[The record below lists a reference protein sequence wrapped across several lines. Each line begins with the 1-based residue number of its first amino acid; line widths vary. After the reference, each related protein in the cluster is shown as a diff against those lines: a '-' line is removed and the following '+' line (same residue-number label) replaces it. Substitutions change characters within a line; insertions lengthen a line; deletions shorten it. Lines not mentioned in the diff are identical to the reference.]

1 MQVPENSKEKTM
13 CEDVG
18 IVLDRAVQN
27 YQLVGER
34 RVPVL
39 GRWPTD
45 EELNNLIEAYG
56 PMTCEEIAVVVGCS
70 KQYISAQ
77 EQRTMRKFSA
87 FVTRFL
93 EDYDED

>member
-1 MQVPENSKEKTM
+1 MPENKGEKSM
-13 CEDVG
+13 CENVG

-27 YQLVGER
+27 YQMVGER
-34 RVPVL
+34 EVPVL

-45 EELNNLIEAYG
+45 VELNDLIRLYG

-70 KQYISAQ
+70 KQYISAE